1 MIYGGETSS
10 VLLTFSLKK
19 SILIYVVYEESKNI
33 CMTEVAI
40 ALSGEIVTDK
50 VVLDTI
56 RHDYDSE
63 GRCAVYM
70 LADDYVFATLAL
82 DTAHIAE

>member
-1 MIYGGETSS
+1 
-10 VLLTFSLKK
+10 
-19 SILIYVVYEESKNI
+19 
-33 CMTEVAI
+33 MTEVAI

-82 DTAHIAE
+82 DTAHIEE